1 MDELKRILVVDDE
14 PDIRE
19 LAVAMLTSWGYVV
32 EEAADGFEALAKLK
46 LGCDLVVSDLS
57 MPRMDGFEIIRRLR
71 EDPEYQ
77 DLPIVVITAL
87 TSKEQRL
94 RAIEIGANDFITKPI
109 DPTELKIRVASLL
122 RTKEIQDAIKRHKDE
137 LEKIVAQRTAALRQ
151 ALDEIVEAQRQTYA
165 AYLDTIQKLALA
177 AEFKDEGTAGHLRRI
192 ALYSESIAQALK
204 LTPKEVE
211 ILRHASPMHDVGK
224 IGIPEGILLKAGL
237 LDKEEWEVMQ
247 RHTIIGARI
256 LQGSSSE
263 LLTAGETI
271 ALTHHEK
278 WDGTGYP
285 QRLAG
290 EAIPIYGRIVAVADV
305 FDALT
310 TRRPYKKACEN
321 EEALAIIRAGSG
333 SHFDPAVV
341 AAFFRNLDN
350 ILDLQARY
358 IDQPRTIEIDLDKI
372 RY

>member
-1 MDELKRILVVDDE
+1 MDEPKRLLVVDDE

-19 LAVAMLTSWGYVV
+19 LVAAMLSSWGYIV

-46 LGCDLVVSDLS
+46 LGCDLVLSDLS
-57 MPRMDGFEIIRRLR
+57 MPGMDGFEVIRRLR
-71 EDPEYQ
+71 EDQEYR
-77 DLPIVVITAL
+77 DLPIIVITAL

-94 RAIEIGANDFITKPI
+94 RAIELGANDFITKPV
-109 DPTELKIRVASLL
+109 DPAEVKIRVASLL
-122 RTKEIQDAIKRHKDE
+122 RMKEIQDAIKRHKNE
-137 LEKIVAQRTAALRQ
+137 LEKIVEQRTIALRQ
-151 ALDEIVEAQRQTYA
+151 ALDEMVEAQRQTYE

-177 AEFKDEGTAGHLRRI
+177 AEFKDEGTAGHIRRI
-192 ALYSESIAQALK
+192 ALYCESIARTLK

-224 IGIPEGILLKAGL
+224 IGIPEGILLKAGQ
-237 LDKEEWEVMQ
+237 LDKEEWEIMQ

-256 LQGSSSE
+256 LHGSSSE
-263 LLTAGETI
+263 LLIAGETI

-285 QRLAG
+285 QGLAG
-290 EAIPIYGRIVAVADV
+290 EAIPIFGRIVAVADV

-310 TRRPYKKACEN
+310 TRRPYKKAYEN
-321 EEALAIIRAGSG
+321 EEALAIIQAGSG
-333 SHFDPAVV
+333 THFDPAVV
-341 AAFFRNLDN
+341 TAFFKNLDN
-350 ILDLQARY
+350 IFTIQAHY
-358 IDQPRTIEIDLDKI
+358 IDQPRAIEIDIDKI